1 MGKKKKK
8 FTKKFN
14 NRNQKKQVG
23 NETTMSVDK
32 KNDSITAKSSTST
45 VKSTGYVK
53 GKKVTPC
60 HIGPVEIAERLY
72 VGSFSES
79 IAMAEMGLDVL
90 VPLDRL
96 DGDVWETG
104 WRKEI
109 LYVPIVDYGI
119 IPRDVLVDKAE
130 EVVKRLR
137 SGKTVGVFCIGGH
150 GRTGYFVS
158 IILGLLGVEDPVGT
172 LRKKYC
178 EHAVETNQQLKEIAA
193 VLEKPWLIKEYEM
206 PDLTPMRYG
215 SLSYGGSYGGY
226 GWYGSPDRGSTKG
239 KEVCGDCYYFYKGVC
254 DISGS
259 FRLEKEKACDL
270 FDEYDTF
277 NYYGYG
283 GI

>member
-8 FTKKFN
+8 STKKFN
-14 NRNQKKQVG
+14 NRKQKKQV
-23 NETTMSVDK
+23 EKVT
-32 KNDSITAKSSTST
+32 TST

-137 SGKTVGVFCIGGH
+137 SGKTVGCSVLVH
-150 GRTGYFVS
+150 RLA
-158 IILGLLGVEDPVGT
+158 ILYPSFWGCYVEDPVV
-172 LRKKYC
+172 LCKILC
-178 EHAVETNQQLKEIAA
+178 DAVETSQLQS
-193 VLEKPWLIKEYEM
+193 LEKPWLVKEYEGQ
-206 PDLTPMRYG
+206 TPMRYG
-215 SLSYGGSYGGY
+215 SLS
-226 GWYGSPDRGSTKG
+226 
-239 KEVCGDCYYFYKGVC
+239 
-254 DISGS
+254 
-259 FRLEKEKACDL
+259 
-270 FDEYDTF
+270 
-277 NYYGYG
+277 
-283 GI
+283 